1 MNNKIQK
8 IFENY
13 LLKNKNLIREEE
25 IDVSDIEN
33 DSSEV
38 SQMVADAV
46 NAKLNSLQDE
56 DPSKNRETGL
66 EMMAKIKQ
74 GLQDPEKISQIIQDV
89 MKEMESELS

>member
-1 MNNKIQK
+1 
-8 IFENY
+8 
-13 LLKNKNLIREEE
+13 
-25 IDVSDIEN
+25 
-33 DSSEV
+33 
-38 SQMVADAV
+38 MVADAV

>member
-33 DSSEV
+33 DSS
-38 SQMVADAV
+38 DG
-46 NAKLNSLQDE
+46 
-56 DPSKNRETGL
+56 R
-66 EMMAKIKQ
+66 
-74 GLQDPEKISQIIQDV
+74 
-89 MKEMESELS
+89 

>member
-89 MKEMESELS
+89 MREMESELS